1 MGAPAAKPLGR
12 EPQMRILLK
21 EASRLALRADGDQ
34 RLRVY
39 GIDGGVRQPRR
50 LTLHLRAGR
59 LVAELDGRRQVLPT
73 GRELRVTN
81 EDPRG
86 IWLGSRRYRGVLN
99 LRASGGQLRVINHL
113 GIESYLASVVG
124 SEMPHQ
130 WPLAALQAQSV
141 AARTYALRKRNRA
154 GLWDVK
160 ATVAS
165 QVYRGVESETP
176 STLQAVSS
184 TRSLVLVHGGK
195 LINAVFH
202 SSSGG
207 TTEASGM
214 VWRQQLPYLVS
225 VPDHDQHSP
234 MHRWQQWF
242 DSAGLQQRLP
252 ETGGVDA
259 VQVLRRSSTGR
270 VQQARLNGPRGSLV
284 LTGTDLRSR
293 LGLKSTLVEFELV
306 PSGPTSPGPERVR
319 SGHDGRNHGSIASP
333 HPWDALGLVRA
344 LRWLHRRHRR
354 GKASHRGDQRR
365 GCSCWCAARAMAMAS
380 A

>member
-50 LTLHLRAGR
+50 LTLHLQAGR

-141 AARTYALRKRNRA
+141 AARTYALPRHRA
-154 GLWDVK
+154 GL
-160 ATVAS
+160 
-165 QVYRGVESETP
+165 E
-176 STLQAVSS
+176 
-184 TRSLVLVHGGK
+184 
-195 LINAVFH
+195 
-202 SSSGG
+202 
-207 TTEASGM
+207 
-214 VWRQQLPYLVS
+214 
-225 VPDHDQHSP
+225 
-234 MHRWQQWF
+234 
-242 DSAGLQQRLP
+242 
-252 ETGGVDA
+252 
-259 VQVLRRSSTGR
+259 
-270 VQQARLNGPRGSLV
+270 
-284 LTGTDLRSR
+284 
-293 LGLKSTLVEFELV
+293 
-306 PSGPTSPGPERVR
+306 
-319 SGHDGRNHGSIASP
+319 
-333 HPWDALGLVRA
+333 
-344 LRWLHRRHRR
+344 
-354 GKASHRGDQRR
+354 
-365 GCSCWCAARAMAMAS
+365 
-380 A
+380 